1 MREGRSS
8 TTAEMVAFFR
18 GAASVRRSPFGGM
31 RDGYARA
38 LVPKWLSLPLRAV
51 ERAPGLLPAAR
62 MLSVG
67 LLDHVSLRTAAID
80 EALRSA
86 LAAGARQLVILGAGL
101 DARAYRLPELA
112 GVSVFEVDHPATQA
126 AKRERLAEGGN
137 GNARVVFVGVDFER
151 DSLEGRLASAGHDA
165 AIATAWIWEGVTP
178 YLERGAIEAT
188 LGVVASRSAPSSTLL
203 VTYLTPD
210 LADVPVLPKPL
221 LRAVFSA
228 LGEPIKATFEPSDI
242 EGLLA
247 AHGFSVY
254 ADTSSDDWAVR
265 YLQGDRS
272 SVMISERLV
281 AATRRPS

>member
-1 MREGRSS
+1 
-8 TTAEMVAFFR
+8 MVAFFR

-31 RDGYARA
+31 RDAFARA
-38 LVPKWLSLPLRAV
+38 LVPRWLSVPLRAV
-51 ERAPGLLPAAR
+51 ERAPVLLPAAR

-80 EALRSA
+80 EALRMA

-126 AKRERLAEGGN
+126 AKRERLAEAGDGG
-137 GNARVVFVGVDFER
+137 ARVVFVGVDFER
-151 DSLEGRLASAGHDA
+151 DALAERLASAGHDA

-178 YLERGAIEAT
+178 YLDRVAIEAT
-188 LGVVASRSAPSSTLL
+188 LGVLASRSAPSSTLL
-203 VTYLTPD
+203 VTYLTPE
-210 LADVPVLPKPL
+210 LAAVPVLPKPL
-221 LRAVFSA
+221 VRAVFSA
-228 LGEPIKATFEPSDI
+228 LGEPIKATFEPYEI
-242 EGLLA
+242 EALLA
-247 AHGFSVY
+247 AHGFLVY

-265 YLQGDRS
+265 YLEGARS
-272 SVMISERLV
+272 RVRVGERLA